1 MLHGINHIA
10 LPVRSLDVSDHFYRG
25 ILGLRAVGER
35 PGMKFYTA
43 GLHHHDLA
51 LIETGKIFPVFGF
64 AHFCLDVEDEQSQ
77 DEQSLVALYAC
88 CRAAGVR
95 ILEPVDHTVM
105 RAFYLVDPDDHIVEL
120 GVDVPQSEWG
130 PWPNSFGR
138 DVAYPGLLS
147 RVNRSSRLLKSARRP
162 K

>member
-10 LPVRSLDVSDHFYRG
+10 LPVRNLDVSDRFYRG
-25 ILGLRAVGER
+25 ILGLCPAGER

-51 LIETGKIFPVFGF
+51 LMETGEIFPVSGF
-64 AHFCLDVEDEQSQ
+64 AHFCLDVEDEQS
-77 DEQSLVALYAC
+77 LAAIYAC
-88 CRAAGVR
+88 CRAAGAR
-95 ILEPVDHTVM
+95 ILEPVDHTVL

-130 PWPNSFGR
+130 PWPNPFGR

-147 RVNRSSRLLKSARRP
+147 LMNRSGRLLKSARRP

>member
-10 LPVRSLDVSDHFYRG
+10 LPVRSLDVSDRFYRG

-51 LIETGKIFPVFGF
+51 LMETGELFPVSGF
-64 AHFCLDVEDEQSQ
+64 SHFCLDVEDEQS
-77 DEQSLVALYAC
+77 LAALYVC
-88 CRAAGVR
+88 CRAAGAR
-95 ILEPVDHTVM
+95 ILESVDHTIS
-105 RAFYLVDPDDHIVEL
+105 RAFYIIDPDDHIVEL

-130 PWPNSFGR
+130 SWPNPFGR
-138 DVAYPGLLS
+138 DVAYPRLLS
-147 RVNRSSRLLKSARRP
+147 FADGRKLPGSARI
-162 K
+162 

>member
-10 LPVRSLDVSDHFYRG
+10 LPVRSLDISDRFYRG

-51 LIETGKIFPVFGF
+51 LMETGALFPVSGF
-64 AHFCLDVEDEQSQ
+64 SHFCLDVEDEQS
-77 DEQSLVALYAC
+77 LAAIYAC
-88 CRAAGVR
+88 CRAAGAR

-120 GVDVPQSEWG
+120 GVDVPKSEWG
-130 PWPNSFGR
+130 PWPNPFGR
-138 DVAYPGLLS
+138 DVAYPKLLS
-147 RVNRSSRLLKSARRP
+147 LADGRKLSGSARMG
-162 K
+162 KLI

>member
-10 LPVRSLDVSDHFYRG
+10 LPVRSLEVSDRFYRG

-64 AHFCLDVEDEQSQ
+64 AHFCLDVEDEQS
-77 DEQSLVALYAC
+77 LAALFASC
-88 CRAAGVR
+88 QAAGVR

-130 PWPNSFGR
+130 PWPNPFGR
-138 DVAYPGLLS
+138 DVAYPRLLS
-147 RVNRSSRLLKSARRP
+147 LADGRKSFGSARMG